1 MKTVAIIQARMGST
15 RLPGK
20 VLKDLCG
27 QSVLAHVVHRVAAT
41 AQVDEIVVATTDD
54 PIDEAIVRAG
64 SDLGIAVYRG
74 SESDVLARYFGA
86 AQQHQADVV
95 IRVTSDCPLFDASV
109 LEEML
114 SVFLKGQNQNIAL
127 DYLSNTL
134 TRAYPRGL
142 DAEIFTFSALQQAYK
157 NAHASYEREHVT
169 PYIYQHPELFHLQN
183 FGCDQ
188 DHSSHRWTLDTEEDW
203 MLISKVYEYLYSAG
217 QIFSTEQVLGLLSQH
232 PELVLLNADVEQKK
246 LTVSL

>member
-27 QSVLAHVVHRVAAT
+27 QSVLAHVVNRVGASAL
-41 AQVDEIVVATTDD
+41 VDEIVVATTDD
-54 PIDEAIVRAG
+54 PIDDAIVRAA
-64 SDLGIAVYRG
+64 SDLGVAVFRG

-95 IRVTSDCPLFDASV
+95 IRVTSDCPLFDSSV
-109 LEEML
+109 LEKML
-114 SVFLKGQNQNIAL
+114 SVFFKSQNQSISL

-134 TRAYPRGL
+134 ARAYPRGL
-142 DAEIFTFSALQQAYK
+142 DAEIFTFEALQQAYK

-169 PYIYQHPELFHLQN
+169 PYLYQHPELFHLQN

-188 DHSSHRWTLDTEEDW
+188 DHSAHRWTLDTEEDW
-203 MLISKVYEYLYSAG
+203 MLISKIYGHLYSDG
-217 QIFSTEQVLGLLSQH
+217 QIFSTEQVLGLLGQY
-232 PELVLLNADVEQKK
+232 PEFVLLNADVKQKK
-246 LTVSL
+246 ITVSP